1 MFEGIKSIEKQNVKN
16 DIFSG
21 IIIGLV
27 SIPISMGYAQI
38 AGLPAIYGLYGS
50 ILPVL
55 LFAVFSSSPQFIFG
69 IDAAPCAIVGGI
81 LATLGIQSGT
91 QEAIKTVSVI
101 TFYTGIWLLIF
112 YFLKAGKLT
121 QYVSTPVMGGFIS
134 GICTTIILMQI
145 PKLFGGVSG
154 TGEIHELI
162 IHIIKQAGTSFNF
175 PSMLLGILTI
185 VLILTTKK
193 IAPKFPMPVII
204 MLIAGILE
212 YFLSFCEKIGVNTL
226 PVVNNSL
233 SNLMPLDFSIISPVK
248 GMGLSLTIAVVIMAE
263 TLLGEN
269 NFAMRSGYKIN
280 DNSEV
285 LTFSICNIASALI
298 CCCPVNGSMSR
309 TSMNKQ
315 FTGKSQLVSIISASL
330 MIIIVLF
337 CTGFIKYL
345 PVPVLTAIVI
355 CALLSAIEIDLAKKL
370 RKINKKEFL
379 IFVAAFAGVLI
390 FGTIYGVIIGVLLSF
405 VNVVIRES
413 NPLRGFLGVVN
424 GRGGFFDFN
433 ANPTARPIKNVV
445 IYRFR
450 ANLFFAN
457 VKLFKEDIENSI
469 KPDTKCIIVDASGI
483 GSIDTTGA
491 EALEGLYNQLKSQGI
506 RFYLAE
512 HTYKLNDELRQLG
525 LSYIIEEGGVRRTI
539 SAALRA
545 QGLSKP
551 YKLDLNADDVVD
563 YVPNFKEQ
571 LFHEFEWAFGDEA
584 QDKIEQYTND
594 ILKNAKNSN
603 LNDASLDELT
613 NLWSGLGQFDEDI
626 LLESLELHLSELS
639 KNTGIDEESLARR
652 IEERREA
659 IYQFVKVQDDEAS
672 DKLLDIRHE
681 HMHRL
686 RSKHPELYKKLHKYH
701 LDYLEHHEKST
712 SQKN

>member
-1 MFEGIKSIEKQNVKN
+1 MFEGIKNIRKKNIKN

-50 ILPVL
+50 ILPVI
-55 LFAVFSSSPQFIFG
+55 LFALFSSSPQFIFG
-69 IDAAPCAIVGGI
+69 VDAAPAAIAGGI
-81 LATLGIQSGT
+81 IASLGVQSGT
-91 QEAIKTVSVI
+91 EEAIKTVSI
-101 TFYTGIWLLIF
+101 ISFYTGIWLLLF

-121 QYVSTPVMGGFIS
+121 QFVSTPVMGGFIS
-134 GICTTIILMQI
+134 GICTTIILMQV

-162 IHIIKQAGTSFNF
+162 IHIIKQAESGFNL
-175 PSMLLGILTI
+175 PSLILGIFVI
-185 VLILTTKK
+185 ALIFITKK
-193 IAPKFPMPVII
+193 FAPKFPMPAVVMILAG
-204 MLIAGILE
+204 LIE
-212 YFLSFCEKIGVNTL
+212 YFYPLCDKFGINTL
-226 PVVNNSL
+226 PEVNNSL
-233 SNLMPLDFSIISPVK
+233 SNFIPLDFSIIKPIE
-248 GMGLSLTIAVVIMAE
+248 GMGLSLTIAIVIMAE

-269 NFAMRSGYKIN
+269 NFAMRSGYKIK
-280 DNSEV
+280 DNNEV
-285 LTFSICNIASALI
+285 LTFGICNIASSLI

-309 TSMNKQ
+309 TSMNRQ
-315 FTGKSQLVSIISASL
+315 YEGKSQLSSIVSAIL
-330 MIIIVLF
+330 MIIVVTF
-337 CTGFIKYL
+337 CTDYIKYL
-345 PVPVLTAIVI
+345 SVPVLTAIII
-355 CALLSAIEIDLAKKL
+355 CALSSAIEIDLAKKL

-379 IFVAAFAGVLI
+379 IFIAAFAGVLI

-405 VNVVIRES
+405 VNVVMRES

-424 GRGGFFDFN
+424 GRGGFFDISS
-433 ANPTARPIKNVV
+433 NPTARPIKNVV

-457 VKLFKEDIENSI
+457 VKQFREDIENSV
-469 KPDTKCIIVDASGI
+469 KPDTKCIIVDASGMDN
-483 GSIDTTGA
+483 IDTTGA
-491 EALEGLYNQLKSQGI
+491 EALEGLYNQLKKQGI
-506 RFYLAE
+506 KFYLAE
-512 HTYKLNDELRQLG
+512 HSYKLNDELRQLG

-545 QGLSKP
+545 QGLAKP
-551 YKLDLNADDVVD
+551 YDLDLNSDDIPD
-563 YVPNFKEQ
+563 SIPNFKEQ

-584 QDKIEQYTND
+584 QARIDKYTND
-594 ILKNAKNSN
+594 ILHNAKNSQ
-603 LNDASLDELT
+603 LDESALNKLT

-639 KNTGIDEESLARR
+639 TNTGIDEESLAKR

-659 IYQFVKVQDDEAS
+659 IYQFVKVQDDEAV
-672 DKLLDIRHE
+672 DKLLDIRSE

-686 RSKHPELYKKLHKYH
+686 HSENPDLYDKMHNYH
-701 LDYLEHHEKST
+701 LEHIEHHEKAD
-712 SQKN
+712 N